1 LESPRALLQKP
12 DKKLA
17 VQKCNSFEIFKNL
30 KPHICARICTRCEKF
45 VQSTSLG
52 DRLESSLLE
61 LYPKTLG
68 QALQAE

>member
-1 LESPRALLQKP
+1 MQEF
-12 DKKLA
+12 
-17 VQKCNSFEIFKNL
+17 VQDL
-30 KPHICARICTRCEKF
+30 CEKF

>member
-1 LESPRALLQKP
+1 MESPRALLQKP

-30 KPHICARICTRCEKF
+30 KPHLCEKF

-68 QALQAE
+68 QALQTE